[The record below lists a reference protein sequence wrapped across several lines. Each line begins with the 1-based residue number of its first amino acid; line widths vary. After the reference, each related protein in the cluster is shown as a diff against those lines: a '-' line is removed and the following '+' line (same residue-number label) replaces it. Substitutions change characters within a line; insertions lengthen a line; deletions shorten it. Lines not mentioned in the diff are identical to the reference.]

1 MPNKPVHARRYQL
14 TITKLF
20 KNKMQTGDAQQW
32 RTGGHAHGASEGE
45 TLRGVD
51 ATSDCV
57 GDAGEATGI
66 DRQV

>member
-1 MPNKPVHARRYQL
+1 
-14 TITKLF
+14 
-20 KNKMQTGDAQQW
+20 MQTGDAQQW